1 MEDAG
6 FIIGSY
12 VLTFAAAGALAAWVL
27 ARGRRLAKRT
37 PDRDKYWT

>member
-12 VLTFAAAGALAAWVL
+12 VLTFATVGLLAWRYIRA
-27 ARGRRLAKRT
+27 GRRLADQV
-37 PDRDKYWT
+37 PDEDKYWL

>member
-12 VLTFAAAGALAAWVL
+12 VVVFAVVGLLTGWVL
-27 ARGRRLAKRT
+27 RSGRRLAKRD
-37 PDRDKYWT
+37 PDADKYWT

>member
-12 VLTFAAAGALAAWVL
+12 VVTFATVGLLAAWAL
-27 ARGRRLAKRT
+27 RSGRRLAKRT
-37 PDRDKYWT
+37 PDEDKYWT

>member
-12 VLTFAAAGALAAWVL
+12 VLTFGAVALFSWRVLRKGRQLADQV
-27 ARGRRLAKRT
+27 
-37 PDRDKYWT
+37 PDEEKYWA

>member
-12 VLTFAAAGALAAWVL
+12 VLTFATLALMSWRVL
-27 ARGRRLAKRT
+27 RSGRRLADQV
-37 PDRDKYWT
+37 PDEDEYWL

>member
-12 VLTFAAAGALAAWVL
+12 AITFGAIVLYGWRVL
-27 ARGRRLAKRT
+27 RRGRTLADRI
-37 PDRDKYWT
+37 PDKDKYWL

>member
-12 VLTFAAAGALAAWVL
+12 VLTFATVGLLAWRYVRHGRKL
-27 ARGRRLAKRT
+27 ASKV
-37 PDRDKYWT
+37 PDSEKYWT